1 MESSLLQPTGKGGF
15 GLQGYELEV
24 PKAHVK
30 LNTPMM
36 PDTNDATVFDW
47 FFDKTAAEWR
57 LWSSS
62 VPAATIQ
69 DDAKFSDIFIPTVDS
84 VRYTFLLDLAV
95 RHHQPF
101 LFVGPTGDKP
111 LLPPFYFTRRCALLD
126 VANAASVWLRSQ
138 NT

>member
-1 MESSLLQPTGKGGF
+1 MHRQRFVGENSMV
-15 GLQGYELEV
+15 LQGYELEV

-36 PDTNDATVFDW
+36 PNTNGASVFDW
-47 FFDKTAAEWR
+47 FFDKTSAEWR

-101 LFVGPTGDKP
+101 LFVGPTGEALDQ
-111 LLPPFYFTRRCALLD
+111 TRVSSNVTYTARQVPMYIL
-126 VANAASVWLRSQ
+126 
-138 NT
+138 